1 MLQIDLVLSLEG
13 MLKNEIF
20 LSLLNKVHLY
30 LERKMNQ
37 LLLYLE
43 GRLKTKFP
51 LHLKGMLENKL
62 LYFIPR
68 VPMQTGPIKPK
79 SFLDEYHTTGQEIAQ
94 AIKQQAVSVH
104 IVTSMFTPIRGQ
116 VRDAIQ
122 IYSGIENPFEV
133 KGWRH

>member
-13 MLKNEIF
+13 MLKNELF

-30 LERKMNQ
+30 LERKLTK

-43 GRLKTKFP
+43 GRLKTQFP
-51 LHLKGMLENKL
+51 LPLKGMLENKL

-68 VPMQTGPIKPK
+68 ISMQTGPIKPK

-94 AIKQQAVSVH
+94 AIKQRAVSVH
-104 IVTSMFTPIRGQ
+104 IITGTGTH
-116 VRDAIQ
+116 
-122 IYSGIENPFEV
+122 Y
-133 KGWRH
+133 